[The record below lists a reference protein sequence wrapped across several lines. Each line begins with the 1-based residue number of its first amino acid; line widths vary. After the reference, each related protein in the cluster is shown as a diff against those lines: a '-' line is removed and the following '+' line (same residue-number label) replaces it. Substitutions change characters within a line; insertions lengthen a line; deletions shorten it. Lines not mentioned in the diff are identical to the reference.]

1 MCPWHGACFR
11 VQTGD
16 IEDAPSVDHLQS
28 FKVVVRSGKVFLSV
42 NEAQVKAGKRAPVCV
57 KKVGKQEVTVV
68 VGGGAAGLITAE
80 ALREVHVI
88 HVGRI
93 FRKDCY
99 YLEGKLFAHR

>member
-57 KKVGKQEVTVV
+57 KKVGKQEVTVI

-80 ALREVHVI
+80 ALREVLKI
-88 HVGRI
+88 DVGRL
-93 FRKDCY
+93 FW
-99 YLEGKLFAHR
+99 EGCNCFQGNVFTY